1 MNKLK
6 SEVNVY
12 TRKEYQEL
20 PKNKLK
26 IGVLSSVLQ
35 PIINGFLTTEDK
47 AKEQREYDSG
57 LIPIVDNASGC
68 LLTDVSAIRSASMT
82 ESGGK
87 TTIVITLNDEL
98 NPEPADPG
106 ASSAPSNI
114 GAMFNPYS
122 RNSIDE
128 LFENIS
134 VVTINNLEL
143 NLVGCTATLV
153 FDSASLR
160 VESLR
165 QVVNYDVSGDV
176 SAAVTN
182 INGTCYLID
191 TLEIYN
197 ISYR

>member
-1 MNKLK
+1 
-6 SEVNVY
+6 
-12 TRKEYQEL
+12 
-20 PKNKLK
+20 
-26 IGVLSSVLQ
+26 
-35 PIINGFLTTEDK
+35 
-47 AKEQREYDSG
+47 
-57 LIPIVDNASGC
+57 
-68 LLTDVSAIRSASMT
+68 
-82 ESGGK
+82 
-87 TTIVITLNDEL
+87 
-98 NPEPADPG
+98 
-106 ASSAPSNI
+106 
-114 GAMFNPYS
+114 MFNPYS

-176 SAAVTN
+176 SAAVAN